1 MDRQRCHAR
10 AKPEHEK
17 NILIPWNDFHEIYS
31 TRTIKE
37 TLLELT
43 SLHDDGNISERWN
56 IILEDVAWIVRKNG
70 KCR

>member
-31 TRTIKE
+31 TRTIEE
-37 TLLELT
+37 TLLKLT
-43 SLHDDGNISERWN
+43 SLHDDGNISWN
-56 IILEDVAWIVRKNG
+56 VEI
-70 KCR
+70 